1 MLALRIPY
9 SLMIRTSRV
18 VDEGIAQGLHL
29 GAQIYVSIGARPAID
44 LAIGQASHGVPIH
57 HDTVMLYLSSGKPLA
72 AVVAGQLMEEG
83 TLSLDDPAMRFI
95 PAFAGGGKDAITVR
109 HLLNHTAGLNR
120 SLISNWDISDW
131 DESVAKIC
139 AYPLPPSWQVGRT
152 AGYDA
157 GASWLIL
164 GEILQRVTG
173 TSFATLMRRRL
184 FDVLGA
190 AEIVYA
196 WSPEEALAMKDR
208 TSPMYDTTSGQP
220 SRCPWSEPARV
231 HPPLPGASARGSAR
245 QLGRFYETL
254 MGGEI
259 LSPVTLSLLTSP
271 SRGSVY
277 DHTFRREMD
286 WGLGFLVDNGPDA
299 PYGAGVLTRPGIFG
313 HGGQQSS
320 LAFCD
325 PSRHLVLVAI
335 FNGLCGEVRHHKRLQ
350 ALLQAVK
357 EDLGL

>member
-1 MLALRIPY
+1 MV
-9 SLMIRTSRV
+9 LMIRTSRV

-29 GAQIYVSIGARPAID
+29 GAQVYVSIDARPAID
-44 LAIGQASHGVPIH
+44 LAVGHASAGVAMRS
-57 HDTVMLYLSSGKPLA
+57 DMAMLYLSSGKPLT
-72 AVVAGQLMEEG
+72 AVVVGQLMEEG
-83 TLSLDDPAMRFI
+83 VLSLDDPVMRFI

-109 HLLNHTAGLNR
+109 HLLNHTAGLNK
-120 SLISNWDISDW
+120 SLSSNLDISDW
-131 DESVAKIC
+131 DESVSRVC
-139 AYPLPPSWQVGRT
+139 AYELPPTWQVGRT

-164 GEILQRVTG
+164 GDIVQRVTG
-173 TSFATLMRRRL
+173 ILFSPLMRRRL
-184 FDVLGA
+184 FDVLGTGGIAYA
-190 AEIVYA
+190 ASA
-196 WSPEEALAMKDR
+196 EEAMVMKDR
-208 TSPMYDTTSGQP
+208 ISPMYDMQGGEPRQ
-220 SRCPWSEPARV
+220 CPWSNPQRV
-231 HPPLPGASARGSAR
+231 QPPLPGASARGRAR
-245 QLGRFYETL
+245 DLGRFYEAL

-259 LSPVTLSLLTSP
+259 LAPETLSLLTSP
-271 SRGSVY
+271 SRGNVY

-325 PSRHLVLVAI
+325 SSRRLVLVAI
-335 FNGLCGEVRHHKRLQ
+335 FNGLCGEVRHHKRLG
-350 ALLQAVK
+350 ALLQSVK

>member
-1 MLALRIPY
+1 MVR
-9 SLMIRTSRV
+9 MIRTSCV

-29 GAQIYVSIGARPAID
+29 GAQIYVSIDARPAID
-44 LAIGQASHGVPIH
+44 LAIGHASPGVPMRS
-57 HDTVMLYLSSGKPLA
+57 DMAMLYLSSGKPLTA
-72 AVVAGQLMEEG
+72 AVVGQLMEEG
-83 TLSLDDPAMRFI
+83 RLSADDPVMRFI

-109 HLLNHTAGLNR
+109 HLLNHTAGLNK
-120 SLISNWDISDW
+120 SLSSNWDISDW
-131 DESVAKIC
+131 DESVAKVC
-139 AYPLPPSWQVGRT
+139 AYELPPTWQVGRT

-164 GEILQRVTG
+164 GDILQRVTG
-173 TSFATLMRRRL
+173 TSFALLMRRRL
-184 FDVLGA
+184 FDVLGTA
-190 AEIVYA
+190 GIAYA
-196 WSPEEALAMKDR
+196 GSPDEAMAMKDR
-208 TSPMYDTTSGQP
+208 TSPMYDMQDGEPRQ
-220 SRCPWSEPARV
+220 CPWSNPQRV
-231 HPPLPGASARGSAR
+231 HPPLPGASARGRAR
-245 QLGRFYETL
+245 DLGRFYEAL

-259 LSPVTLSLLTSP
+259 LAPATLSLLTSP
-271 SRGSVY
+271 SRGNIY

-325 PSRHLVLVAI
+325 PSRRLVLVAI

>member
-1 MLALRIPY
+1 MVR
-9 SLMIRTSRV
+9 MIRTSRV

-29 GAQIYVSIGARPAID
+29 GAQVYVSIDARPAID
-44 LAIGQASHGVPIH
+44 LGIGQASSGAAMHS
-57 HDTVMLYLSSGKPLA
+57 DMVMLYLSSGKPLA
-72 AVVAGQLMEEG
+72 AVVAGQLIEEG
-83 TLSLDDPAMRFI
+83 VLDLDTPVGQLI

-109 HLLNHTAGLNR
+109 HLLNHTAGLNK
-120 SLISNWDISDW
+120 SLSSSWEISDW
-131 DESVAKIC
+131 DASVARVC
-139 AYPLPPSWQVGRT
+139 SYELPPTWQVGKT
-152 AGYDA
+152 AGYDP

-164 GEILQRVTG
+164 GEILQRITG
-173 TSFATLMRRRL
+173 TAFGPLMRRRL
-184 FDVLGA
+184 FDVLGMPGIA
-190 AEIVYA
+190 YA
-196 WSPEEALAMKDR
+196 WSADEALAMKDR
-208 TSPMYDTTSGQP
+208 TSPLYDTRTDPPSGF
-220 SRCPWSEPARV
+220 PWSDRHRV

-245 QLGRFYETL
+245 QLGRFYEAL

-259 LSPVTLSLLTSP
+259 LAPATLSLLTSP

-299 PYGAGVLTRPGIFG
+299 PYGAGVLTRPGVFG

-325 PSRHLVLVAI
+325 PSRRLVVVAI